1 MSLLTISQAVSD
13 ELGVIQPST
22 IISNTEATAVRLFS
36 VMQAGAKYLRDNYD
50 WAVLT
55 KEHTFTSAANTAAY
69 ALPSGFERIIPGTL
83 WDRTNN
89 LEMIGPLT
97 PAQWQYFKG
106 AITSDLGLQ
115 VRWRLTPSGSAG
127 STPQNTLKI
136 ELENP
141 AAATVAFQYIS
152 NLWCADASGGL
163 QSNWEADTDVPI
175 LDEDLL
181 FREAWWR
188 ALRAFGFP
196 FDQQKEDSRSWC
208 KHVFAR
214 ERGGGQNIN
223 MAPTAPAFSV
233 NLPDTGYGE

>member
-36 VMQAGAKYLRDNYD
+36 VMQAGAKWLRDNYD

-115 VRWRLTPSGSAG
+115 VRWRLTPSGSA
-127 STPQNTLKI
+127 
-136 ELENP
+136 
-141 AAATVAFQYIS
+141 
-152 NLWCADASGGL
+152 
-163 QSNWEADTDVPI
+163 
-175 LDEDLL
+175 
-181 FREAWWR
+181 
-188 ALRAFGFP
+188 
-196 FDQQKEDSRSWC
+196 
-208 KHVFAR
+208 
-214 ERGGGQNIN
+214 
-223 MAPTAPAFSV
+223 
-233 NLPDTGYGE
+233 